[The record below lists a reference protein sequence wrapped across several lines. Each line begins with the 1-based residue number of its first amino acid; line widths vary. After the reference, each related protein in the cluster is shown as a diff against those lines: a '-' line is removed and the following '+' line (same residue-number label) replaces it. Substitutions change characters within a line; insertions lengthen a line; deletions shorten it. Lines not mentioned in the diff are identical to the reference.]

1 MYIYHTYAFCSTLF
15 QTPVDQMIPINDQI
29 SYQ

>member
-1 MYIYHTYAFCSTLF
+1 MCIYYTYAFCSTLF
-15 QTPVDQMIPINDQI
+15 QTRVDQIIPISEN